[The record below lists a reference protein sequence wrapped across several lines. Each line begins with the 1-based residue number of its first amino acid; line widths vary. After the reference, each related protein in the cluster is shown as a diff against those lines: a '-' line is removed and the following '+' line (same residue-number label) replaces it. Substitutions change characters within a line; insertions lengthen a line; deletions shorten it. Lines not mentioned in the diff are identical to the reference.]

1 MGVLLL
7 GFVLALLIHRRNS
20 WTLPRAPYFVAG
32 AGLVF
37 LQSLVSMAWLASANV
52 SANVIEPDGLWLFIA
67 VILFGLMVFGY
78 LYGMISLA
86 RSIDAFGNGR
96 AAWMAVVPIAFLVL
110 WFKAPLADKKPNSVI
125 RMAGNAAAV
134 VLGLAL
140 LCLSPI
146 INYGSYIAVDYM
158 AKSAEADTG
167 LTATSRQAKAQPQTV
182 SQAQAS
188 TSAPARR
195 DGVIQIKGLHNAM
208 DLNQVLLAIHGRGGT
223 CSSNESRDDVFNKTV
238 VRTSC
243 EIHDETRQ
251 GDWNQTDIYL
261 KSDRT
266 RSGLVLKYIHF
277 QCEYTNTCGM
287 SSHEI
292 TEALRSA
299 GVLSRNSNGDLM
311 LIDRDGNITLLM
323 IGTEQPNFN

>member
-7 GFVLALLIHRRNS
+7 GFVLALLIHRRSS
-20 WTLPRAPYFVAG
+20 WTLRRVPYFVAV
-32 AGLVF
+32 AGLVV
-37 LQSLVSMAWLASANV
+37 LQSLVSMAWLA

-86 RSIDAFGNGR
+86 RSLDAFGNGR
-96 AAWMAVVPIAFLVL
+96 AAWIAVVPIAFLVL
-110 WFKAPLADKKPNSVI
+110 WFKPPLEDKKPASVI

-140 LCLSPI
+140 LFVSQI
-146 INYGSYIAVDYM
+146 INYGSYLAVDYM
-158 AKSAEADTG
+158 AESAQADTG
-167 LTATSRQAKAQPQTV
+167 LTATSRQAKAQPQTL

-188 TSAPARR
+188 TSVPARR

-208 DLNQVLLAIHGRGGT
+208 DLNQVLSAIHGRGGS
-223 CSSNESRDDVFNKTV
+223 CSSTESRDVFNKTV
-238 VRTSC
+238 VWTSC

-251 GDWNQTDIYL
+251 GDWNQADIYL
-261 KSDRT
+261 SSDRT
-266 RSGLVLKYIHF
+266 RSGLVLTHIHL

-292 TEALRSA
+292 TESLRSA
-299 GVLSRNSNGDLM
+299 GVLSRNSDGDL
-311 LIDRDGNITLLM
+311 IRINRDGDITLPI